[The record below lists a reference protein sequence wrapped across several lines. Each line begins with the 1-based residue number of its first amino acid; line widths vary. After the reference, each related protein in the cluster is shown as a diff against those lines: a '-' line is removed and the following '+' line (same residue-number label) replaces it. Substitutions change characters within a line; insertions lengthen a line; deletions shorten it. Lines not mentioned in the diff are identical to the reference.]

1 MWRNT
6 RRTFLRLAGLVAITA
21 ANVGGIGCYRS
32 PRVAPTPLASALI
45 VRNTSAFD
53 VNVYASLENGGREWL
68 LTVPS
73 KSVRS
78 LGMAPEMLQRGSSLV
93 LVAQSIGAVR
103 EWTSNRITVD
113 ANTFGILD
121 LAATSTGD
129 CSQSLLSSIAATQV
143 QAALR

>member
-1 MWRNT
+1 MWQTT
-6 RRTFLRLAGLVAITA
+6 RRTFLRLAGLVAVTA
-21 ANVGGIGCYRS
+21 ANVGGIGCYTT
-32 PRVAPTPLASALI
+32 PRVAPAPLASALI

-53 VNVYASLENGGREWL
+53 VNVYAALEDGGREWL

-78 LGMAPEMLQRGSSLV
+78 LGVAPGILQRGSSLV
-93 LVAQSIGAVR
+93 LVAQSIGATR
-103 EWTSNRITVD
+103 EWRSNRITVD

-129 CSQSLLSSIAATQV
+129 CSQSLLSPIAATQV
-143 QAALR
+143 REALR